1 MKFRFAQS
9 LFLAMATFFFSGCS
23 SFFDTHAHWGYRD
36 ASTIHGESGD
46 FGGQTFPQV
55 GVASWYGPTF
65 YGKPTASGAIFR
77 KNELTAAHRT
87 LPLGTR
93 VRVQNLNNNKE
104 VDVLINDRG
113 PFVEGRIIDLSWLA
127 AKSIDMLGNG
137 TAPVRITPLNGAV
150 FAQEVQH
157 ANYAIQVG
165 TFNHKKEATAFMNRL
180 SSYSHREIVTS
191 YYRGGQVYRVRVG
204 RYPTLPLAHAAA
216 SQLRKSLG
224 EAFVV
229 KL

>member
-1 MKFRFAQS
+1 MMLRFAQTLIV
-9 LFLAMATFFFSGCS
+9 LFVAFIFGGCS
-23 SFFDTHAHWGYRD
+23 TFFDTHAHWGYMDSSSMR
-36 ASTIHGESGD
+36 GD
-46 FGGQTFPQV
+46 TSGQTFPQV

-65 YGKPTASGAIFR
+65 YGKATASGDIFR

-93 VRVQNLNNNKE
+93 VRVQNLKNNKQ

-127 AKSIDMLGNG
+127 AKKIGMLGEG
-137 TAPVRITPLNGAV
+137 TAPVRITPLNGAA
-150 FAQEVQH
+150 FAEAIQQSS
-157 ANYAIQVG
+157 YAIQVG
-165 TFNHKKEATAFMNRL
+165 TFTHKKDAIAFMSHL
-180 SSYSHREIVTS
+180 TAYSHRKIVTS
-191 YYRGGQVYRVRVG
+191 YYRGGQVYRIRVG
-204 RYPTLPLAHAAA
+204 LYPTLNLAHAAA
-216 SQLRKSLG
+216 SKLRKSLG

>member
-1 MKFRFAQS
+1 MKLRPAQC
-9 LFLAMATFFFSGCS
+9 LFLLIPILFFEGCS
-23 SFFDTHAHWGYRD
+23 SIFDTHAHWGYSDTSR
-36 ASTIHGESGD
+36 IHGESGSFD
-46 FGGQTFPQV
+46 GQTFPQV

-65 YGKPTASGAIFR
+65 YGKPTASGDIFR
-77 KNELTAAHRT
+77 KNDLTAAHRT

-127 AKSIDMLGNG
+127 AKRIDMLGNG
-137 TAPVRITPLNGAV
+137 TAPVRITPLNGAA

-157 ANYAIQVG
+157 SSYAIQVG
-165 TFNHKKEATAFMNRL
+165 TFTHKKDAEVFMKRL
-180 SSYSHREIVTS
+180 YMYSHREIVTS

-204 RYPTLPLAHAAA
+204 RYPTITIAHVVA
-216 SQLRKSLG
+216 SKLRKSLG